1 MSHEG
6 LISATLRGG
15 TAAAVLVHDGVGGDE
30 RTTTI
35 ERDISSQSRV
45 YVDGVRAIADDDLLR
60 QIEIYSQ
67 GELQEIA
74 MSSTKRL
81 ALVDRPHRAVVDQW
95 DEDSTRL
102 AADIAL
108 CGPQIRELRDEIETA
123 ERLVKDGGELRARL
137 KEVQADRPELSPQI
151 ARQRAEHQRRQELL
165 ELARQLLDRYD
176 SGISQARVAIAAVAQ
191 LDLEARPL
199 RESESD
205 SLIEFGRMLANA
217 RRTLGDSI
225 DQIAEGDALRAH
237 VTKAADEA
245 ARESAPYFE
254 LLKQEEAVT
263 AAIKA
268 EDRLSEE
275 VAKLDRIAARLADRQ
290 AALAERSETRDRLRR
305 ELRALRSEVFR
316 LRLGEVERI
325 NAEFSDH
332 IVLSLNH
339 GTRTEGYRERLNTL
353 LNGSRLRDQEGL
365 CHQIA
370 AALPAE
376 RLISLVEEEDSAQ
389 LARVLNRD
397 EGQMV
402 RLLSHLA
409 SSEDLYDLESGVADD
424 ELEVTM
430 FDKGT
435 PRSVTEMSKGQKAT
449 ALLPL
454 LLRPAPY
461 PLVLDQPE
469 DDLDNR
475 FIYETLIEKIKALKQ
490 ERQLIFVTHNANIPV
505 IGDAE
510 RVLVMSMKNADRAAI
525 EAAGDVEETSDHIV
539 SILEGGRRAFEL
551 RGEIYDFPDAGSP

>member
-95 DEDSTRL
+95 DEDSKRL
-102 AADIAL
+102 AADIAS
-108 CGPQIRELRDEIETA
+108 CGPQIRELRDEIEAA

-165 ELARQLLDRYD
+165 ELAGQLLDRYD
-176 SGISQARVAIAAVAQ
+176 SGIYQARAAIAAVAQ

-217 RRTLGDSI
+217 GRTLGDSI
-225 DQIAEGDALRAH
+225 DQVAEVDALRAH
-237 VTKAADEA
+237 ITKAADEA
-245 ARESAPYFE
+245 AHQSAPYFE

-268 EDRLSEE
+268 EDRLAEE